1 MRTQPTTTQPRAT
14 PNHLLRVESKSD
26 SDSTITH
33 PIFSNHNSTT
43 RKRIREAAAESS
55 WNLGE
60 YAVSIR
66 SDFRSTA
73 SLPPRPQHA
82 ADATR
87 RYPTLFRPLQPFAS
101 EVETEAGKV
110 ALYAVE
116 RAPEIRGLVVGVVQD
131 DG

>member
-1 MRTQPTTTQPRAT
+1 M
-14 PNHLLRVESKSD
+14 
-26 SDSTITH
+26 
-33 PIFSNHNSTT
+33 
-43 RKRIREAAAESS
+43 AESS
-55 WNLGE
+55 SSWSLGE

-116 RAPEIRGLVVGVVQD
+116 CAPEIGGEGMGVMQD
-131 DG
+131 DRRDVEPLREVSTATK